1 MFPVPTARCCST
13 KSCRTSRP
21 FLRLTKLL
29 LKFNMLHF
37 ADVLVPPNDEGT
49 RATVLRWCKA
59 VGDTVAKDEPLVE
72 LETDKVTV
80 EIPAPADGT
89 LVEVLKQ
96 VNAEVNPDEVLARLS
111 LSGDS
116 TAPQA
121 TATSTATAPSA
132 GAPAVPDA
140 RDARRPLSPAVRRL
154 LKELSIAAGDIEGT
168 GRDGRITAQD
178 VTRHAA
184 DAAANRAPVS
194 AAGSTRVLHTA
205 IRRR

>member
-21 FLRLTKLL
+21 FLRLQTLW
-29 LKFNMLHF
+29 LKSNMLPF
-37 ADVLVPPNDEGT
+37 ADVLVPPNEEGT

-59 VGDTVAKDEPLVE
+59 VGDTVAKDEPLGE

-96 VNAEVNPDEVLARLS
+96 LNAEVNPDEVLARLS
-111 LSGDS
+111 LSGES
-116 TAPQA
+116 TAPQR

-132 GAPAVPDA
+132 GAPAGPDA
-140 RDARRPLSPAVRRL
+140 RDARKPLRPAVRRPL
-154 LKELSIAAGDIEGT
+154 QRRSIAAGGL
-168 GRDGRITAQD
+168 
-178 VTRHAA
+178 H
-184 DAAANRAPVS
+184 
-194 AAGSTRVLHTA
+194 ST
-205 IRRR
+205 